1 MDGTCEKSKRS
12 AAHERSFDVCFSSNA
27 MMWIV
32 RLALRRP
39 YTFTVGAIMI
49 VLLGIV
55 TIFRM
60 STDIFPTI
68 GIPVVSVIW
77 SYQGVAPEEMEK
89 RFVTVTER
97 AMTTTVNNIE
107 HIESQSYNG
116 VAVIKVYFHEGTK
129 VDLGVAQVTSIVQTL
144 LRTMPPGTTPPLVVQ
159 FSASNVP
166 ILQLALSSKTLSEQ
180 ELYDLGLNFVRTQL
194 ATVQG
199 AQIPLPYGG
208 KQRQVMVDIDPQK
221 LFATG
226 ISPSDVTNALTAQNV
241 ILPAGTE
248 KIGDREYTVR
258 LNSSPEVLDAL
269 NNLPVKQVNHATIY
283 MRDIAHVR
291 DGFAVQQNIVAE
303 NQTRAAL
310 LTVLKSAEASTLDII
325 RRVKTAL
332 PAIQSTLPPTL
343 EITQLFDQSIFVRAS
358 INGVLREGVIAACLT
373 ALMILLFLGSWRST
387 LVVATSIPLSILCS
401 VVVLGAL
408 GQTLNIMTL
417 GGLAL
422 AVGILVDD
430 ATVEIENI
438 HRNLGM
444 GKPMVKAILDGA
456 AQIATPAF
464 VSTICICIV
473 FVPIFFLSGVA
484 RFLFAPLAMAVI
496 FAMLASY
503 LLSRT
508 VVPTMVKFLLRD
520 HLDEVEQQD
529 ESGEDGRPRDDEDG
543 GPTKSRR
550 ERVAAHRAG
559 VEHHLLALPAS
570 KTPIL
575 LPEHT
580 EDFNSPA
587 PLPPQRA
594 ERWHRRIAGVG
605 KFFHRIHERFNE
617 SFMRLRDRY
626 TAALDWALDHRWV
639 VFAAMG
645 GIVIFSLCLV
655 PFLGRDFF
663 PSVDSGQ
670 FRLHVRTPEGTRI
683 ESAEQRFYEVEQV
696 IRETIPAKEIHT
708 LLDNIGLPVS
718 GINLAFSDN
727 ATVSAADGEILVSLD
742 QDHHGPTPKY
752 TRQLREKLHARFPD
766 MDFYFAAP
774 DIVSQILNTG
784 LPAPIDIQITG
795 RDPKNYVLAKE
806 LQARVGRIPG
816 AADVHLH
823 EQVHGPEFRVNVDRT
838 RAQQIGLTLVSVANT
853 MLTSLSSSGQAQ
865 PNFWLN
871 FKTGVNYNVAVQT
884 PQYQMET
891 LNDLRNTPLSVP
903 GLAQPELLGNLAS
916 IERSESPVIVD
927 HYNVQ
932 PVFDVLATSQDRDL
946 GGVAGDIQ
954 KVLNEYDPKPG
965 LLRTVATGVGLGGW
979 LDKHGWLKVPPS
991 KLPRGTFVHV
1001 RGQVDSMN
1009 RSFLGIGFGILFAIV
1024 LVYFLMVVNFQ
1035 SWTDPFIIIMALPGA
1050 LCGIVWMLFIT
1061 GTTLNVPSLM
1071 GAIMAIGVAT
1081 SNSILLI
1088 TFANEE
1094 RCGGDKDAR
1103 AAALSAGHTR
1113 LRPVLMTA
1121 LAMIIGMLP
1130 MSLGL
1135 GEGGEQNAPL
1145 GRAVIGGLLLATV
1158 TTLFFVPVV
1167 YSILRKKEFECD
1179 ADEKFEREAQG
1190 QEEPQHA

>member
-1 MDGTCEKSKRS
+1 
-12 AAHERSFDVCFSSNA
+12 

-39 YTFTVGAIMI
+39 YTFTVAAIMI

-60 STDIFPTI
+60 STDIFPSI
-68 GIPVVSVIW
+68 DIPVVSVIW
-77 SYQGVAPEEMEK
+77 SYAGVAPEEMEK
-89 RFVTVTER
+89 RFCTVTER
-97 AMTTTVNNIE
+97 AMTTTVNDIE

-116 VAVIKVYFHEGTK
+116 VAVIKVYFHEGAK

-144 LRTMPPGTTPPLVVQ
+144 LRTMPPGTTPPLIVQ

-199 AQIPLPYGG
+199 AQVPLPYGG
-208 KQRQVMVDIDPQK
+208 KSRQVMVDIDPQK

-269 NNLPVKQVNHATIY
+269 NNLPIKQIGHATIY
-283 MRDIAHVR
+283 MRDVAHVR
-291 DGFAVQQNIVAE
+291 DGFAVQQNIVAQ
-303 NQTRAAL
+303 NRTRAAL
-310 LTVLKSAEASTLDII
+310 LVVLKSAEASTLDII
-325 RRVKTAL
+325 KRVKKAL
-332 PAIQSTLPPTL
+332 PAIQSTLPKEL
-343 EITQLFDQSIFVRAS
+343 DITQLFDQSLFVRAS
-358 INGVLREGVIAACLT
+358 INGVLKEGVIAACLT

-401 VVVLGAL
+401 VILLGAL

-456 AQIATPAF
+456 QQIATPAF

-473 FVPIFFLSGVA
+473 FVPIFFLNGVS
-484 RFLFAPLAMAVI
+484 RYLFAPLAMAVI

-508 VVPTMVKFLLRD
+508 VVPTMVKFLLKD
-520 HLDEVEQQD
+520 HLDEVET
-529 ESGEDGRPRDDEDG
+529 EGEEHGDSPSRHDGKSANT
-543 GPTKSRR
+543 PTSRHDR
-550 ERVAAHRAG
+550 IEAYRAKARAPQ
-559 VEHHLLALPAS
+559 LALPAGEM
-570 KTPIL
+570 PIL

-580 EDFNSPA
+580 EDWQQAPPPKKEKPPRFAWIRGSLARVGDYFHGIHDAFN
-587 PLPPQRA
+587 RA
-594 ERWHRRIAGVG
+594 
-605 KFFHRIHERFNE
+605 FQ
-617 SFMRLRDRY
+617 RLRDRY
-626 TAALDWALDHRWV
+626 TDALDWSLDHRWV
-639 VFAAMG
+639 VFTAMG
-645 GIVIFSLCLV
+645 VMIVFSLCLL

-670 FRLHVRTPEGTRI
+670 FRLHVRAPEGTRI
-683 ESAEQRFYEVEQV
+683 ESTEQRFYEVGRL
-696 IRETIPAKEIHT
+696 IRQTIPDKEVQT
-708 LLDNIGLPVS
+708 VLDNIGLPLS

-727 ATVSAADGEILVSLD
+727 ATVSAADGEILVGLD
-742 QDHHGPTPKY
+742 PEHHGSTPKY
-752 TRQLREKLHARFPD
+752 VRELREKLHAKFPD
-766 MDFYFAAP
+766 MSFYFAAP
-774 DIVSQILNTG
+774 DIVSQILNSG

-795 RDPKNYVLAKE
+795 HDPKNYEIAKE
-806 LQARVGRIPG
+806 LRTRIAAIPG
-816 AADVHLH
+816 AADVHIHQL
-823 EQVHGPEFRVNVDRT
+823 VHGPEFWVNVDRT
-838 RAQQIGLTLVSVANT
+838 RAQQIGLTQESVAST

-884 PQYQMET
+884 PQYDMET
-891 LNDLRNTPLSVP
+891 LNDLRNTPVAAP
-903 GLAQPELLGNLAS
+903 GLTHPELLGNLAT
-916 IERSESPVIVD
+916 ITRSESPVIVN

-932 PVFDVLATSQDRDL
+932 PVFDILATSQDRDL
-946 GGVAGDIQ
+946 GGVAGDIN
-954 KVLNEYDPKPG
+954 KVLQEYNPQPSF
-965 LLRTVATGVGLGGW
+965 LRKAATFVGLGSW
-979 LDKHGWLKVPPS
+979 LDKHGWLKVPKS
-991 KLPRGTFVHV
+991 KLPRGSVIQV

-1009 RSFLGIGFGILFAIV
+1009 KSFYGIGLGICFAIV

-1050 LCGIVWMLFIT
+1050 LCGIIWVLFLT

-1088 TFANEE
+1088 TFANDE
-1094 RCGGDKDAR
+1094 RCEGEKDAR

-1145 GRAVIGGLLLATV
+1145 GRAVIGGLFIATI

-1167 YSILRKKEFECD
+1167 YSMLRKKEFECD
-1179 ADEKFEREAQG
+1179 ADEKFQREADG
-1190 QEEPQHA
+1190 EEEHEHAEHDA